1 MLSLT
6 LEYHVYPVALR
17 YWIELW
23 SITMNWK
30 ELGYTSLESY
40 RWHWMMDW
48 CKTNRINPSDTWDLA
63 KEAYALAH

>member
-1 MLSLT
+1 
-6 LEYHVYPVALR
+6 
-17 YWIELW
+17 
-23 SITMNWK
+23 MNWK

-48 CKTNRINPSDTWDLA
+48 CKAKRINPSDAWDLA